1 MNKTRVLLVDDHAIV
16 RAGVKL
22 LLQSQPD
29 LEVVG
34 EAEEGRQAVEMV
46 SELRPDV
53 VLMDVAMPGMNG
65 LEATQRIK
73 ESFPRVQVLA
83 LTMHED
89 ERYFFQI
96 LQHGASGYVVKGASP
111 ADLLAAIRAVSQGQ
125 AYLHPSVAK
134 QLLDDYLK
142 RVESGEEQDSYDG
155 LSEREREVLRLIA
168 EGRTS
173 RAIADELVLSVNT
186 VERHR
191 ANIMG
196 KLSLHSR
203 AELIKY
209 AIRKGLIA
217 FDR

>member
-1 MNKTRVLLVDDHAIV
+1 MSKIRVLVADDHAIV
-16 RAGVKL
+16 RAGVRL
-22 LLQSQPD
+22 LLESQSD
-29 LEVVG
+29 MEVVG
-34 EAEEGRQAVEMV
+34 EAVDGRQAVEMV
-46 SELRPDV
+46 RELKPDL

-96 LQHGASGYVVKGASP
+96 LQLGASGYVVKGASP
-111 ADLLAAIRAVSQGQ
+111 ADLLAAVRAVAQGQ
-125 AYLHPSVAK
+125 AYLYPSVAK

-142 RVESGEEQDSYDG
+142 RVEAGEEQDSYDG

-168 EGRTS
+168 EGKTS
-173 RAIADELVLSVNT
+173 RSIADELVLSVNT

-203 AELIKY
+203 TDLIKY

>member
-1 MNKTRVLLVDDHAIV
+1 MIKIKVMVVDDHAIV
-16 RAGVKL
+16 RAGVRL
-22 LLQSQPD
+22 LLESQDD

-34 EAEEGRQAVEMV
+34 EAMDGRQAVEMV
-46 SELRPDV
+46 RDLKPDV

-73 ESFPRVQVLA
+73 ESFPKVQVLA

-96 LQHGASGYVVKGASP
+96 LQLGASGYVVKGASP
-111 ADLLAAIRAVSQGQ
+111 ADLLAAVRAVAQGQ
-125 AYLHPSVAK
+125 AYLHPFVAK

-142 RVESGEEQDSYDG
+142 RVEAGEEKDSYDG

-168 EGRTS
+168 EGKTS
-173 RAIADELVLSVNT
+173 RAIADDLVLSVNT

-191 ANIMG
+191 SNIMG

-203 AELIKY
+203 VELIKY

-217 FDR
+217 VDR

>member
-1 MNKTRVLLVDDHAIV
+1 MIKIKVMVVDDHAIV
-16 RAGVKL
+16 RAGVRL
-22 LLQSQPD
+22 LLESQED

-34 EAEEGRQAVEMV
+34 EAMDGRQAVEMV
-46 SELRPDV
+46 RDLKPDV

-73 ESFPRVQVLA
+73 ESFPKVQVLA

-96 LQHGASGYVVKGASP
+96 LQLGASGYVVKGASP
-111 ADLLAAIRAVSQGQ
+111 ADLLAAVRAVAQGQ
-125 AYLHPSVAK
+125 AYLHPFVAK

-142 RVESGEEQDSYDG
+142 RVEAGEEKDSYDG

-168 EGRTS
+168 EGKTS

-191 ANIMG
+191 SNIMG

-203 AELIKY
+203 VELIKY

-217 FDR
+217 VDR

>member
-1 MNKTRVLLVDDHAIV
+1 MNKTRVLIVDDHAIV
-16 RAGVKL
+16 RAGVRL
-22 LLQSQPD
+22 LLESQAD
-29 LEVVG
+29 IQVVG
-34 EAEEGRQAVEMV
+34 EAVDGQQAIDLVRQ
-46 SELRPDV
+46 LQPDL
-53 VLMDVAMPGMNG
+53 VLMDVAMPVMNG

-73 ESFPRVQVLA
+73 ELFPHVQVLV

-96 LQHGASGYVVKGASP
+96 LQAGASGYVVKGASP
-111 ADLLAAIRAVSQGQ
+111 ADLLVAVRAVARGQ
-125 AYLHPSVAK
+125 AYLYPSVAK

-155 LSEREREVLRLIA
+155 LSDREREVLRLIA

-173 RAIADELVLSVNT
+173 RAIAENLVLSVNT

-196 KLSLHSR
+196 KLNLHSR

-217 FDR
+217 FER